1 MARDP
6 SDYMKPEN
14 DPLYQMGQEGQR
26 ANAARAQQIAQGWA
40 NKEQYYQRQVADAAL
55 RIPLKLGAWL
65 FQFVRCV
72 FCVYVAAWIG
82 MSLARTLFGVALW
95 IQGDKGFFNLG
106 LALGLIDAIVFVL
119 AAASADRLRRRP
131 CLGLLVDDVGR
142 QDPRS
147 ICSLQSR
154 PMGDSP
160 LGCRYGLE
168 VCRCVV
174 LLHRSFDDH
183 RRTQSL
189 VSEPKVGSCGHL
201 ARATFAFHRRR
212 QPLTRFAEIQRRT
225 RELFFGDEVAA
236 VYVIDNRRQTIAP
249 PLRGFR

>member
-82 MSLARTLFGVALW
+82 MSLARTLFAVALW

-119 AAASADRLRRRP
+119 AAASAIGAVVALAWGFWSMTWVGKILALFALYN
-131 CLGLLVDDVGR
+131 LGLWGIHHWDAD
-142 QDPRS
+142 
-147 ICSLQSR
+147 
-154 PMGDSP
+154 MGWKFAGAWFFCIVLSTIIE
-160 LGCRYGLE
+160 GLNLWYQN
-168 VCRCVV
+168 RK
-174 LLHRSFDDH
+174 S
-183 RRTQSL
+183 
-189 VSEPKVGSCGHL
+189 G
-201 ARATFAFHRRR
+201 A
-212 QPLTRFAEIQRRT
+212 
-225 RELFFGDEVAA
+225 VA
-236 VYVIDNRRQTIAP
+236 I
-249 PLRGFR
+249 